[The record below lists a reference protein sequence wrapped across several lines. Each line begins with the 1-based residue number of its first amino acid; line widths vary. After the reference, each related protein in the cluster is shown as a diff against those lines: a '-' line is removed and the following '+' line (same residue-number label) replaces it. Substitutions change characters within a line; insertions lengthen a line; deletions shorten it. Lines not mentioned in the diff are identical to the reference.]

1 MALKRL
7 SVFVLTVLVFCCILD
22 VRGQN
27 RRKAE
32 RIFSDA
38 NNALQYNNESKA
50 IDLINKC
57 LQADTTFADGW
68 GLLGDLSTDLQD
80 FETAVSSYKKALIYN
95 AADTSLYLTLAQN
108 ELKTGRYTDAKA
120 DAGKF
125 LSVTLSHPMQD
136 VGALQNQKQIIG
148 AHQIIQKAETAIAI
162 MAHPLSVTLNN
173 LGPEINTSADE
184 YINSITAD
192 ESTMIFTRKSF
203 NDRLKRPL
211 EELFI
216 AKKDSAHWK
225 VTPLKFDSSEVVNTA
240 ALCISPDGNT
250 VWYTLCGASDGMGS
264 CDLYISQRHNNGWS
278 RPLNLGEVI
287 NTSAWETQPSI
298 SADGNTLYFVSRR
311 VGGMGGSDIWVS
323 KKTTDGEWGK
333 PQNLGE
339 PVNTPEDEMCPFI
352 HPDGNTLYFASKGHP
367 GMGGSDLFLSRLGPN
382 GKWQEPV
389 NLGYPI
395 NTYADEIILLIN
407 PAGDKAYISSTQK
420 GGYGGFDI
428 YSFTLP
434 VELRPSPVTYARG
447 IVADADNNTP
457 LAADFELINLST
469 NKTEI
474 KETSSADDG
483 SFLVCL
489 KPGEDYGL
497 NVSRPGY
504 LFYSQHFALKE
515 IKAAGNPFVLNI
527 RLQKIRS
534 GSTTILNN
542 IFFDTDS
549 YALLDQS
556 KSELERLVSFLK
568 TNPSIKIKI
577 SGHTDNQ
584 GEDKSNKILSENRA
598 KAVVSYL
605 VKAGIM
611 PSRLSYAGYGASL
624 PIDSNLTDEGRARN
638 RRTEF
643 KIE

>member
-1 MALKRL
+1 MSLKWL
-7 SVFVLTVLVFCCILD
+7 SVFVLTVLVFCSALD

-32 RIFSDA
+32 RLFSDA
-38 NNALQYNNESKA
+38 KDALQTSDESKV
-50 IDLINKC
+50 IDLLNKC
-57 LQADTTFADGW
+57 LQADSTFADGW

-80 FETAVSSYKKALIYN
+80 FETAVSSYKKAIIYN
-95 AADTSLYLTLAQN
+95 PTDTSLYLVLAQN
-108 ELKTGRYTDAKA
+108 ELKTGRYTDAKS
-120 DAGKF
+120 DVGKF
-125 LSVTLSHPMQD
+125 LSATLSHPMQD
-136 VGALQNQKQIIG
+136 VGTLPNQKQIIS
-148 AHQIIQKAETAIAI
+148 ANLIIQKAETALAI
-162 MAHPLSVTLNN
+162 MVHPLPVILNN
-173 LGPEINTSADE
+173 LGPGINTSADE

-203 NDRLKRPL
+203 NDKLKRPL

-216 AKKDSAHWK
+216 ARKDSTNWK
-225 VTPLKFDSSEVVNTA
+225 VSPLEFDSSEVVNTG

-250 VWYTLCGASDGMGS
+250 VWYTLCGAADGMGS
-264 CDLYISQRHNNGWS
+264 CDLYVSQRQNNVWS
-278 RPLNLGEVI
+278 RPVNLGPAI

-298 SADGNTLYFVSRR
+298 SADGNTLYFVSKR
-311 VGGMGGSDIWVS
+311 VGGIGGSDIWVS
-323 KKTTDGEWGK
+323 KKDAEGNWK
-333 PQNLGE
+333 NPINLGE
-339 PVNTPEDEMCPFI
+339 PVNTPQDEMCPFI

-367 GMGGSDLFLSRLGPN
+367 GMGGSDLFLSRLDAN

-395 NTYADEIILLIN
+395 NTYADEIILLVN

-434 VELRPSPVTYARG
+434 AELRPSPVTYARG
-447 IVADADNNTP
+447 VVTDADINIP
-457 LAADFELINLST
+457 LAATFELINLAT
-469 NKTEI
+469 TKTEI
-474 KETSSADDG
+474 KETSSSDDG

-489 KPGEDYGL
+489 KPGKDYGL

-515 IKAAGNPFVLNI
+515 IKGVGNPFILNI
-527 RLQKIRS
+527 KLQKIKS

-542 IFFDTDS
+542 IFFNTDS

-556 KSELERLVSFLK
+556 KSELDQLVGFLK
-568 TNPSIKIKI
+568 LNTGIKIKI
-577 SGHTDNQ
+577 SGHTDNH
-584 GEDKSNKILSENRA
+584 GDEKSNKILSENRA

-605 VKAGIM
+605 INAGII
-611 PSRLSYAGYGASL
+611 PDRLSYAGYGATI

>member
-7 SVFVLTVLVFCCILD
+7 SVFVLTVLIFCSVLD

-38 NNALQYNNESKA
+38 NNALQFNDESKA

-80 FETAVSSYKKALIYN
+80 FESAVSSYKKAIIYN
-95 AADTSLYLTLAQN
+95 PSITYLFLALAQN
-108 ELKTGRYTDAKA
+108 ELKTGHYADAKA

-125 LSVTLSHPMQD
+125 LTATLSPHGPG
-136 VGALQNQKQIIG
+136 VSAPPTQKQIIS
-148 AHQIIQKAETAIAI
+148 ANQIIQKAETALAI
-162 MAHPLSVTLNN
+162 MVHPLPVILNN
-173 LGPEINTSADE
+173 LGPGINTPADE

-216 AKKDSAHWK
+216 AKKDSTHWK
-225 VTPLKFDSSEVVNTA
+225 VTPLKFDSSEVVNTG

-250 VWYTLCGASDGMGS
+250 VWYTLCGATDGFGN
-264 CDLYISQRHNNGWS
+264 CDLYVSQRHNSGWS
-278 RPLNLGEVI
+278 RPQNLGEVI

-323 KKTTDGEWGK
+323 KKTPEGEWGK

-367 GMGGSDLFLSRLGPN
+367 GMGGSDLFLSRLGAN

-395 NTYADEIILLIN
+395 NTNADEIILLVN

-434 VELRPSPVTYARG
+434 VELRPSPVTYVKG
-447 IVADADNNTP
+447 FVADDDNNLP
-457 LAADFELINLST
+457 LVADFELINLAT
-469 NKTEI
+469 NKSEI
-474 KETSSADDG
+474 KETSSPDDG

-504 LFYSQHFALKE
+504 LFCSQHFALKE
-515 IKAAGNPFVLNI
+515 IKTVGNPFILNI
-527 RLQKIRS
+527 RLQKIKS

-549 YALLDQS
+549 YALLEQS
-556 KSELERLVSFLK
+556 KSELERLVAFLK
-568 TNPSIKIKI
+568 ANPTINIKI

-584 GEDKSNKILSENRA
+584 GEDKANKILSENRA

-605 VKAGIM
+605 DKAGIV
-611 PSRLSYAGYGASL
+611 PSRLSYAGFGASL